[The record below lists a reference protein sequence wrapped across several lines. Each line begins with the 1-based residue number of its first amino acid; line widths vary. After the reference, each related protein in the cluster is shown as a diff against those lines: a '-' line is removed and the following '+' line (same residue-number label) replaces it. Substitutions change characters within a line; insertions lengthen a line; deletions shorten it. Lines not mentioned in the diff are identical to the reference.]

1 MSRLPRVAAVAVL
14 GVALF
19 CSAHANAALTPAA
32 RLDIARV
39 FSSQS
44 DSLSLLGPLLSDSRE
59 LSFYSVALFNVAV
72 PSDLA
77 GREVAKLLPAE
88 PARASVARMVNVT
101 GIAPMQTYTA
111 PPAVAYAVPAPQ
123 GAAPIAAAASTEKV
137 YSATPA
143 VMKPEVTA
151 VPPRFGSYQPYTPSL
166 QSMSAKVAIP
176 VRVGGVHFNGI
187 VSGSEAQT
195 SHTDAFRAVSMC
207 GTTDEGSA
215 CPYLHESSASSLV
228 AGTNFNVRTGNRNV
242 NLQLSGSVEHL
253 SNGDAAIF
261 PYVPM
266 DPDQTFDPTK
276 LNGTGPDSTMLYY
289 PGVSALVKHGM
300 DARLAVPIN
309 QRLTVGLQY
318 NTAHYQGDYGT
329 SMVEGITPGLDA
341 RKDTYL
347 GNVTYQLPNTNSAIT
362 LSTRLYRYQDSLAQ
376 NFNLTQTR
384 TDLNFTVKF

>member
-1 MSRLPRVAAVAVL
+1 MSRLPRVAAAAVL
-14 GVALF
+14 GVALL
-19 CSAHANAALTPAA
+19 CSARANASLTPSA

-44 DSLSLLGPLLSDSRE
+44 YSLLGPLLSAPRE
-59 LSFYSVALFNVAV
+59 LSFYSVALFNVAI

-88 PARASVARMVNVT
+88 PARASIARMVNVT
-101 GIAPMQTYTA
+101 GIAPMQSYTA
-111 PPAVAYAVPAPQ
+111 PPAAAYAVPAPQ
-123 GAAPIAAAASTEKV
+123 TNAPIEATAPAEKV
-137 YSATPA
+137 YA
-143 VMKPEVTA
+143 VAPPVTKPEVTA
-151 VPPRFGSYQPYTPSL
+151 VAPPRFGTYQSYAPSM
-166 QSMSAKVAIP
+166 QSMSAKVDIP
-176 VRVGGVHFNGI
+176 VRVGGVHFSGI
-187 VSGSEAQT
+187 VSGSESQT
-195 SHTDAFRAVSMC
+195 SHTDAFRAVSLC

-266 DPDQTFDPTK
+266 DPDQTFDPSK
-276 LNGTGPDSTMLYY
+276 LNGTGADSTMLYY
-289 PGVSALVKHGM
+289 PGVSGLVKHGM

-309 QRLTVGLQY
+309 RRLTVGLQY

-347 GNVTYQLPNTNSAIT
+347 GNVTYQLPNANSAIT